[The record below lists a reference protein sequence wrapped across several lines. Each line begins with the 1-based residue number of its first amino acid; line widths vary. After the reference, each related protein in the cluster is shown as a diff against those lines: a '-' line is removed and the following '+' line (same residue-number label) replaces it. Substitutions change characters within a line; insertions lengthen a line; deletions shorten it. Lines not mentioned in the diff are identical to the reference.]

1 LRTVDRYIAATSLGL
16 VAAIFGFQTSPV
28 SGWRKLDAKARSCN
42 SCHSPDGIE
51 LRAYGFTT
59 DNIVRRTLPHLEA
72 AEGQLIARVIQGLR
86 PTVTPIGDRPLQPG
100 GKVLPGRTPL
110 ERDAAFAQ
118 SLKNSLPYMTTERVA
133 SEADAIRARDEL
145 RNVDLA
151 TLPIGIPF
159 NRLSEDGFH
168 GTEHRTVASWF
179 PDVAPRR
186 NADGMPAFLSAQDRY
201 LSDPSDENLR
211 LLDQA
216 NRASLVVGATPA
228 EDLAGVKYR
237 ALLLLQH
244 QLRTGRLVPM
254 VKRGQKGDRQ
264 NPFWDIGEFGR
275 FLLEDQSIDVLGLP
289 EDVSAKKIGGPDFAT
304 QARDLRLPWFWLGW
318 ILDPG
323 LQLSGSRRETRRGDY
338 FTKFLWIDGPYPMHG
353 AFMTSKRMVEQA
365 FNPNCWND
373 RYSPRIEIQYSFFLT
388 GDNALTKE
396 PIDPAARKIYRR
408 FTANS
413 CRMSL
418 YLLRKEIQDSH
429 EAIRPES
436 QRFQV
441 GMIQKV
447 LAKFDPQPRD
457 SALIAEVL
465 SLLSSARPL
474 R

>member
-1 LRTVDRYIAATSLGL
+1 M
-16 VAAIFGFQTSPV
+16 
-28 SGWRKLDAKARSCN
+28 
-42 SCHSPDGIE
+42 
-51 LRAYGFTT
+51 
-59 DNIVRRTLPHLEA
+59 RRTLPHLDA
-72 AEGQLIARVIQGLR
+72 AEGQLIARVILGLR
-86 PTVTPIGDRPLQPG
+86 PTVAPVGDRPFQPG
-100 GKVLPGRTPL
+100 GKVLSGATPL
-110 ERDAAFAQ
+110 ARDASFAD
-118 SLKNSLPYMTTERVA
+118 SLKLSLPVLTTERVG
-133 SEADAIRARDEL
+133 SEGDAIRARDEL
-145 RNVDLA
+145 RKVDLA

-186 NADGMPAFLSAQDRY
+186 NPDEVPRLLSAQDRY
-201 LSDPSDENLR
+201 LADPSDENLR
-211 LLDQA
+211 NLDQA

-228 EDLAGVKYR
+228 EELAGAKYR

-289 EDVSAKKIGGPDFAT
+289 EDVSAKKIGGPNFAT

-323 LQLSGSRRETRRGDY
+323 LQLSGSRRETRRSDY

-365 FNPNCWND
+365 FNPECWND
-373 RYSPRIEIQYSFFLT
+373 HYAPHFEIQYSFFLT
-388 GDNALTKE
+388 GDNALTQE
-396 PIDPAARKIYRR
+396 PIDPVARKIYRR
-408 FTANS
+408 FTSNS

-418 YLLRKEIQDSH
+418 YLLRKDILETHQ
-429 EAIRPES
+429 AIRPES
-436 QRFQV
+436 QQFQI
-441 GMIQKV
+441 GMIRKV
-447 LAKFDPQPRD
+447 LAKFDPQPSD

-465 SLLSSARPL
+465 SLLSGARPL